1 MSRPSRRA
9 LAGLTSALIAA
20 GTVAFPAAPASAV
33 STDIVISEVYGGG
46 GNSGATFTNDF
57 IELVNNGP
65 ATVDVT
71 GWSVQ
76 YASSAG
82 STWQVTGLTG
92 TIDPGQ
98 RYLIQER
105 AGAGGTTPLPTPDA
119 TGNIAMAGASGKVA
133 LVPTDTALACG
144 TACAGTPG
152 VTDFIGYGDANNFEG
167 SAPAPELSNTTSASR
182 DGADTD
188 DNAAD
193 FDEGAPAPT
202 NSEGEGGE
210 PEPPTEVEGLQIH
223 DIQGAAHLSPYE
235 GDVALS
241 VPGHVSSVK
250 NNGFWMQSPVA
261 DDDIETS
268 EGIFVFTGSAPTVAS
283 GDDIAVTGTVQE
295 FRAGG
300 ATSNLTLTE
309 LSDPTVDVL
318 GDAPDGPAPVV
329 VGPGGRVPPAQVI
342 DDDANGSVETSGSF
356 DAATDGIDFWE
367 SMEGMLLGI
376 DDAQVVGPTS
386 RFGELP
392 VVPEGSGLRTARGGI
407 AVSAEDFNPER
418 VLIDD
423 VLAPVPTANTGDTL
437 AGRTVGVLDYS
448 FSNFKL
454 LVTEA
459 PTVVS
464 GHLTREMTVADRG
477 SELSMASYN
486 VENLDPTD
494 PPAKFDALAEQI
506 VGNLAAP
513 DIVGLEE
520 VQDNDGATDSG
531 TTAADQTLR
540 LLTEAIV
547 RAGGPSYEF
556 RQIDPVDKQEGGEPG
571 GNIRVAFLFDEGS
584 SLRFVDRGTPSSTEP
599 SEVFQHE
606 ENAHIT
612 RSPGRVDPASPAWED
627 SRVPLV
633 GEFTWRG
640 KPLFVIANHFSSKG
654 GDQPLFGPMQP
665 PARSSEVKRHQ
676 QAAVVRGFVDD
687 LLAADREAQVAVLG
701 DINDFEFSETTD
713 ILVGSGRTALTDLPR
728 TLPANERYTYVFEG
742 NSQVLD
748 HILLSRALVDQQFAY
763 DIVHVN
769 AEYADQ
775 ISDHDPQ
782 VVRIGGGG

>member
-1 MSRPSRRA
+1 M
-9 LAGLTSALIAA
+9 TSALIAA

-33 STDIVISEVYGGG
+33 SADIVISEVYGGG
-46 GNSGATFTNDF
+46 NSGSTFTNDF
-57 IELVNNGP
+57 IELVNHGP

-76 YASSAG
+76 YAAAAG
-82 STWQVTGLTG
+82 TTWQVTALSGM
-92 TIDPGQ
+92 IAPGQ
-98 RYLIQER
+98 RYLVQER

-119 TGNIAMAGASGKVA
+119 TGNISMAGGSGKVA
-133 LVPTDTALACG
+133 LVPNATALTCEA
-144 TACAGTPG
+144 ACAGTPG

-167 SAPAPELSNTTSASR
+167 AGAAPELSNSTSASR

-188 DNAAD
+188 QNASD

-202 NSEGEGGE
+202 NSAGEGGE

-241 VPGHVSSVK
+241 VPGHVSEVK

-283 GDDIAVTGTVQE
+283 GDDLAVTGMVQE

-300 ATSNLTLTE
+300 ATSDNLTITE
-309 LSDPTVDVL
+309 LSDPTVEIL
-318 GDAPDGPAPVV
+318 GEAPDAPTAVV
-329 VGPGGRVPPAQVI
+329 VGPGGRVPPSQVI
-342 DDDANGSVETSGSF
+342 DDDATGSVETSGTF

-367 SMEGMLLGI
+367 SMEGMLVGI

-407 AVSAEDFNPER
+407 VVSANDFNPER
-418 VLIDD
+418 VLLDD
-423 VLAPVPTANTGDTL
+423 VLAPVPTASTRDML
-437 AGRTVGVLDYS
+437 AGRTIGVLDYS

-454 LVTEA
+454 LVTET

-464 GHLTREMTVADRG
+464 GHLTRERTVADRG

-547 RAGGPSYEF
+547 RAGGPSYDF

-599 SEVFQHE
+599 TEVFRHKKR
-606 ENAHIT
+606 AHIT

-640 KPLFVIANHFSSKG
+640 KPLFVIANHLASKG
-654 GDQPLFGPMQP
+654 GDQPLFGPAQP
-665 PARSSEVKRHQ
+665 PVRSSEVKRHQ
-676 QAAVVRGFVDD
+676 QAAEVRGFVDD
-687 LLAADREAQVAVLG
+687 LLAADSKARVAVLG

-728 TLPANERYTYVFEG
+728 TLPAKERYTYVFEG

-748 HILLSRALVDQQFAY
+748 HIMLSRALVDQRFAY

-775 ISDHDPQ
+775 VSDHDPQ
-782 VVRIGGGG
+782 VVRIGVKKRGGHGHDRR